1 MGVITVK
8 RTRKNGFMTAIN
20 RPLMRRVD
28 KDGKTIDTKGLDG
41 AGIPGTRQGK
51 VIKYDAKKRKFPV
64 SIPKEELDKLVKE
77 MALYDS
83 EGAITECNIR
93 NSRDRFITHPEMKLH
108 FEENSTSYDDDDPK
122 GIIWRNYMENIGDFK
137 PKTSSKEMV
146 GLVQG
151 ASEYTY
157 VENKSLERAEEEE
170 QLDELARANN
180 LLANMDFQT
189 RIKVLRSMGT
199 KVEAKEANPEVIDRI
214 LTKKVFVEGNT
225 KRYAGKT
232 NLDLFL
238 EFGSLPNDVLNLK
251 SNIKEARDKRII
263 TKVTRGDSWVYK
275 YGETPL
281 GSTLLKVEEF
291 LKDKDNEEVLTDI
304 IDDLQN
310 S

>member
-1 MGVITVK
+1 MAVITVK
-8 RTRKNGFMTAIN
+8 RTRKNGLMTAIN

-28 KDGKTIDTKGLDG
+28 SDGKTLDTKSLDG

-51 VIKYDAKKRKFPV
+51 VIKYDADKRKFPIT
-64 SIPKEELDKLVKE
+64 IPKNKLDELVKE
-77 MALYDS
+77 MALFD
-83 EGAITECNIR
+83 EQGAITECNIR
-93 NSRDRFITHPEMKLH
+93 NSRDRFITHPEMKMS
-108 FEENSTSYDDDDPK
+108 FEENAHSFDDEEPK
-122 GIIWRNYMENIGDFK
+122 GIIWRNYMENVGDFK
-137 PKTSSKEMV
+137 PKTSSKELV

-151 ASEYTY
+151 SSEYTY

-170 QLDELARANN
+170 QLDELAKATN
-180 LLANMDFQT
+180 LLSNMDFQT
-189 RIKVLRSMGT
+189 RVKVLRSMGT
-199 KVEAKEANPEVIDRI
+199 KVDAADTNPEVIDRI
-214 LTKKVFVEGNT
+214 LTKKIFVEGNT

-291 LKDKDNEEVLTDI
+291 LKDKDNEEILTDI